1 MQKKFTVYLEFE
13 NIGFNYYQYII
24 LKEVIIK
31 GIEQEINFQI
41 QELLY
46 STSNPKKLEEL
57 NMKLQNKVAIITG
70 AAQGMG
76 ATHARKFVEE
86 GAKVVITDINIEAA
100 QKLADEL
107 GSNAIALKLNV
118 SKADNWKEV
127 VEKTEEKFGPVTVLV
142 NNAGIGIFKP
152 LEELT
157 EEDFRLTFEID
168 ELGVFLGMK
177 TVVPSMKK
185 ANGGSIV
192 NISSVDG
199 LVSAPTAIAYSA
211 SKHAVTGMTK
221 GAAAELGQ
229 FGIRVNSVHPGVI
242 ESPMAEQGDV
252 AEIIKKLEQDIP
264 LRRRAKTE
272 EVSNLVI
279 YLASDDSSYSTGSQ
293 FVVDGGMI
301 SDL

>member
-1 MQKKFTVYLEFE
+1 VELGLKHRLSLDTVEVL
-13 NIGFNYYQYII
+13 IGI
-24 LKEVIIK
+24 LKSYKEKLDKFYLDERKDVHQKFAFQFGGELQEKFEVESQLYK
-31 GIEQEINFQI
+31 VTSELQI
-41 QELLY
+41 DIQ
-46 STSNPKKLEEL
+46 
-57 NMKLQNKVAIITG
+57 A
-70 AAQGMG
+70 
-76 ATHARKFVEE
+76 
-86 GAKVVITDINIEAA
+86 VIFSI
-100 QKLADEL
+100 
-107 GSNAIALKLNV
+107 
-118 SKADNWKEV
+118 
-127 VEKTEEKFGPVTVLV
+127 EKTEEKFGPVTVLV
-142 NNAGIGIFKP
+142 NNAGVGIFKP

-157 EEDFRLTFEID
+157 EKDFRLTFEID

-221 GAAAELGQ
+221 GAATELGQ
-229 FGIRVNSVHPGVI
+229 YGIRVNSVHPGVI

-252 AEIIKKLEQDIP
+252 AEFIKKLEQDIP
-264 LRRRAKTE
+264 LRRRAKAE

>member
-1 MQKKFTVYLEFE
+1 M
-13 NIGFNYYQYII
+13 G
-24 LKEVIIK
+24 
-31 GIEQEINFQI
+31 
-41 QELLY
+41 
-46 STSNPKKLEEL
+46 KLE
-57 NMKLQNKVAIITG
+57 NKVAVITG

-76 ATHARKFVEE
+76 ASHARKFVEE
-86 GAKVVITDINIEAA
+86 GAKVVITDINLEAA

-107 GSNAIALKLNV
+107 GDNALAMKLDG

-127 VEKTEEKFGPVTVLV
+127 LETTEEKFGPITVLV
-142 NNAGIGIFKP
+142 NNAGVGIFKL
-152 LEELT
+152 LEDLT
-157 EEDFRLTFEID
+157 EADFRLTFEID

-177 TVVPSMKK
+177 AVMPYMKK
-185 ANGGSIV
+185 AGVGSIV

-229 FGIRVNSVHPGVI
+229 YNIRVNSVHPGVI

-264 LRRRAKTE
+264 LRRRARVE

>member
-1 MQKKFTVYLEFE
+1 MNHGL
-13 NIGFNYYQYII
+13 
-24 LKEVIIK
+24 IIK
-31 GIEQEINFQI
+31 ER
-41 QELLY
+41 LLMG
-46 STSNPKKLEEL
+46 KLD
-57 NMKLQNKVAIITG
+57 NKVAIITG

-76 ATHARKFVEE
+76 AMHARKFIEE
-86 GAKVVITDINIEAA
+86 GAKVAITDINLEAA
-100 QKLADEL
+100 TELADEL
-107 GSNAIALKLNV
+107 GENALALKLDV
-118 SKADNWKEV
+118 SKADNWKDV
-127 VEKTEEKFGPVTVLV
+127 LEKTEEKFGLVTVLV

-157 EEDFRLTFEID
+157 EDDFRLTFEID

-177 TVVPSMKK
+177 TVTPSMKEAK
-185 ANGGSIV
+185 VGSIV

-229 FGIRVNSVHPGVI
+229 HNIRVNSVHPGVI

-252 AEIIKKLEQDIP
+252 AEYIKELEKDIP
-264 LRRRAKTE
+264 LRRRAKVE
-272 EVSNLVI
+272 EVSNLVV
-279 YLASDDSSYSTGSQ
+279 YLASEDSSYSTGSQ

>member
-13 NIGFNYYQYII
+13 NIEFNYYQYII

-46 STSNPKKLEEL
+46 STSNPKQLEEL

-86 GAKVVITDINIEAA
+86 GAKVVITDINLEAA

>member
-1 MQKKFTVYLEFE
+1 
-13 NIGFNYYQYII
+13 
-24 LKEVIIK
+24 
-31 GIEQEINFQI
+31 
-41 QELLY
+41 
-46 STSNPKKLEEL
+46 
-57 NMKLQNKVAIITG
+57 MKLQNKVAIITG

-76 ATHARKFVEE
+76 AMHARKFVQE
-86 GAKVVITDINIEAA
+86 GAKVTISDVNLEAA
-100 QKLADEL
+100 QALADEI
-107 GSNAIALKLNV
+107 GEGAIALKLDV
-118 SKADNWKEV
+118 TKADNWAEV
-127 VEKTEEKFGPVTVLV
+127 VAKTEEAFGAPVNVLV
-142 NNAGIGIFKP
+142 NNAGVGIFKP

-157 EEDFRLTFEID
+157 EADFRLTFEVD

-185 ANGGSIV
+185 AGVGSIV

-229 FGIRVNSVHPGVI
+229 FNIRVNSVHPGI
-242 ESPMAEQGDV
+242 IKTPMAAQPDV
-252 AEIIKKLEQDIP
+252 EEYLKQLEQDIP
-264 LRRRAKTE
+264 LRRRAEVE
-272 EVSNLVI
+272 EVSNLVV
-279 YLASDDSSYSTGSQ
+279 YLASEDSSYSTGSQ

>member
-1 MQKKFTVYLEFE
+1 M
-13 NIGFNYYQYII
+13 G
-24 LKEVIIK
+24 
-31 GIEQEINFQI
+31 
-41 QELLY
+41 
-46 STSNPKKLEEL
+46 KLD
-57 NMKLQNKVAIITG
+57 NKVAIITG

-76 ATHARKFVEE
+76 AMHARKFIEE
-86 GAKVVITDINIEAA
+86 GAKVAITDINLEAA
-100 QKLADEL
+100 TELANEL
-107 GSNAIALKLNV
+107 GENALALKLDV

-127 VEKTEEKFGPVTVLV
+127 LEKTEENFGLVTVLV

-157 EEDFRLTFEID
+157 EDDFRLTFEID

-177 TVVPSMKK
+177 TVAPSMKEAK
-185 ANGGSIV
+185 VGSIV

-229 FGIRVNSVHPGVI
+229 HNIRVNSVHPGVI

-252 AEIIKKLEQDIP
+252 AEYIKELEKDIP
-264 LRRRAKTE
+264 LRRRAKVE
-272 EVSNLVI
+272 EVSNLVV
-279 YLASDDSSYSTGSQ
+279 YLASEDSSYSTGSQ

>member
-13 NIGFNYYQYII
+13 NIEFNYYQYII

-86 GAKVVITDINIEAA
+86 GAKVVITDINLEAA

>member
-1 MQKKFTVYLEFE
+1 
-13 NIGFNYYQYII
+13 
-24 LKEVIIK
+24 
-31 GIEQEINFQI
+31 
-41 QELLY
+41 
-46 STSNPKKLEEL
+46 
-57 NMKLQNKVAIITG
+57 MKLQNKIAIITG

-76 ATHARKFVEE
+76 AMHARKFVEE
-86 GAKVVITDINIEAA
+86 GAKVTISDVNLEAA
-100 QKLADEL
+100 QALADEI
-107 GSNAIALKLNV
+107 GEGAIALKLDV
-118 SKADNWKEV
+118 TKADNWAEV
-127 VEKTEEKFGPVTVLV
+127 VAKTEEAFGAPVNVLV
-142 NNAGIGIFKP
+142 NNAGVGIFKP

-157 EEDFRLTFEID
+157 EADFRLTFEVD

-185 ANGGSIV
+185 AGVGSIV

-229 FGIRVNSVHPGVI
+229 FNIRVNSVHPGI
-242 ESPMAEQGDV
+242 IKTPMAAQPDV
-252 AEIIKKLEQDIP
+252 EEYLKQLEQDIP
-264 LRRRAKTE
+264 LRRRAEVE
-272 EVSNLVI
+272 EVSNLVV
-279 YLASDDSSYSTGSQ
+279 YLASEDSSYSTGSQ

>member
-1 MQKKFTVYLEFE
+1 MA
-13 NIGFNYYQYII
+13 
-24 LKEVIIK
+24 
-31 GIEQEINFQI
+31 
-41 QELLY
+41 
-46 STSNPKKLEEL
+46 KLEG
-57 NMKLQNKVAIITG
+57 KIAVITG

-76 ATHARKFVEE
+76 ASHARKFVEE
-86 GAKVVITDINIEAA
+86 GAKVVITDINLEAA
-100 QKLADEL
+100 QALADEL
-107 GSNAIALKLNV
+107 GENAAAMKLDV
-118 SKADNWKEV
+118 SKADNWAEV
-127 VEKTEEKFGPVTVLV
+127 LEKTEEVFGVTNVLV
-142 NNAGIGIFKP
+142 NNAGVGIFKP

-157 EEDFRLTFEID
+157 EADFRLTFEID

-177 TVVPSMKK
+177 TVAPYMKK
-185 ANGGSIV
+185 AGGGSIV

-221 GAAAELGQ
+221 GAAAELGVHK
-229 FGIRVNSVHPGVI
+229 IRVNSVHPGVI

-264 LRRRAKTE
+264 LRRRAKVE

>member
-1 MQKKFTVYLEFE
+1 
-13 NIGFNYYQYII
+13 
-24 LKEVIIK
+24 
-31 GIEQEINFQI
+31 
-41 QELLY
+41 
-46 STSNPKKLEEL
+46 
-57 NMKLQNKVAIITG
+57 MKLQNKVAIITG

-76 ATHARKFVEE
+76 AMHARKFVEE
-86 GAKVVITDINIEAA
+86 GAKVVITDINLEAA

-107 GSNAIALKLNV
+107 GENAISLKLDV

-142 NNAGIGIFKP
+142 NNAGVGIFKP

-157 EEDFRLTFEID
+157 EKDFRLTFEID

-199 LVSAPTAIAYSA
+199 FLVSAPTAIAYSA

-229 FGIRVNSVHPGVI
+229 YGIRVNSVHPGVI

-252 AEIIKKLEQDIP
+252 AEFIKKLEQDIP

-272 EVSNLVI
+272 EVSNMVI
-279 YLASDDSSYSTGSQ
+279 FLASDDSSYSTGSQ